1 MQKKKTKLNKSPSCT
16 NCTNTN
22 LSCRNIYNKQNIKGN
37 LLSYGCLN
45 LTLTIELT
53 ENDLNKN
60 DIKWENIK
68 N

>member
-45 LTLTIELT
+45 LTLTKI
-53 ENDLNKN
+53 
-60 DIKWENIK
+60 
-68 N
+68 